1 MTPQLEFSG
10 FLLFEIMNLFLVA
23 FLALRKSEFLWFL
36 PFLGNHETNR
46 HSGISISSVFNG
58 EIILFFKKKK
68 NKPQRFIMVIFS
80 LDFFSLIIWKLT
92 APTVH
97 PLWIQYFPAD
107 GKLCDIQILY
117 KDLIVHSDLR
127 CQKDQ
132 SGNSANSFIL
142 LKILSQ
148 CMARYPQCDI
158 LQPRPLLLA
167 PTATT
172 WQTSTAAPSFCSSS
186 SQIICLHESRS
197 LGPLTSTS
205 WKRSFQT
212 YQHLT
217 EMERDPNEL
226 VT

>member
-1 MTPQLEFSG
+1 MTPQLKFSG
-10 FLLFEIMNLFLVA
+10 FLLCEIKNLFLVA
-23 FLALRKSEFLWFL
+23 FPALRKSEFRWFL
-36 PFLGNHETNR
+36 PFLGNHETNL
-46 HSGISISSVFNG
+46 HSGISISSVFQWRNNTCV
-58 EIILFFKKKK
+58 KKKPSK
-68 NKPQRFIMVIFS
+68 VHHVHFFP
-80 LDFFSLIIWKLT
+80 LTFFSLIIRKLA

-97 PLWIQYFPAD
+97 PLWIQCFPAD

-127 CQKDQ
+127 CQKNQ
-132 SGNSANSFIL
+132 SGNSANSFVL

-148 CMARYPQCDI
+148 CLARHPRCNI

-172 WQTSTAAPSFCSSS
+172 WQTSTSAPSFCSSS

-205 WKRSFQT
+205 
-212 YQHLT
+212 L
-217 EMERDPNEL
+217 
-226 VT
+226 

>member
-1 MTPQLEFSG
+1 MRQTYIQES
-10 FLLFEIMNLFLVA
+10 
-23 FLALRKSEFLWFL
+23 
-36 PFLGNHETNR
+36 PFPVYFR
-46 HSGISISSVFNG
+46 G
-58 EIILFFKKKK
+58 EIILVLKKK
-68 NKPQRFIMVIFS
+68 KPQRFIIFHFFS
-80 LDFFSLIIWKLT
+80 DFFLALIIWKVA

-117 KDLIVHSDLR
+117 KDLIVHFDLR
-127 CQKDQ
+127 CQKNQ
-132 SGNSANSFIL
+132 TGNSANSFIL

-148 CMARYPQCDI
+148 WMARYPQCDI

-172 WQTSTAAPSFCSSS
+172 WQTSTSAPSFCSSS

-205 WKRSFQT
+205 LQ
-212 YQHLT
+212 
-217 EMERDPNEL
+217 
-226 VT
+226 

>member
-1 MTPQLEFSG
+1 MRQTHIQESPFPVYFS
-10 FLLFEIMNLFLVA
+10 
-23 FLALRKSEFLWFL
+23 
-36 PFLGNHETNR
+36 
-46 HSGISISSVFNG
+46 G
-58 EIILFFKKKK
+58 EIILVKKK
-68 NKPQRFIMVIFS
+68 KPQRFIMFIFFS
-80 LDFFSLIIWKLT
+80 DFFFLALIIRKLA

-107 GKLCDIQILY
+107 GKLCDTQILY

-127 CQKDQ
+127 CQTNQ
-132 SGNSANSFIL
+132 SGHSANSLIL

-148 CMARYPQCDI
+148 WMARYPQCDI

-172 WQTSTAAPSFCSSS
+172 WQTSTSAPSFCSSS

-205 WKRSFQT
+205 
-212 YQHLT
+212 L
-217 EMERDPNEL
+217 
-226 VT
+226 

>member
-1 MTPQLEFSG
+1 MF
-10 FLLFEIMNLFLVA
+10 
-23 FLALRKSEFLWFL
+23 
-36 PFLGNHETNR
+36 
-46 HSGISISSVFNG
+46 
-58 EIILFFKKKK
+58 
-68 NKPQRFIMVIFS
+68 IFS
-80 LDFFSLIIWKLT
+80 LTFFSSNNT
-92 APTVH
+92 EACSSYSPPPVD
-97 PLWIQYFPAD
+97 PVFPS
-107 GKLCDIQILY
+107 GDIQILY

-127 CQKDQ
+127 CQKNQ

-148 CMARYPQCDI
+148 WMARYPQCDI

-172 WQTSTAAPSFCSSS
+172 WQTSTSAPSFCSSS

-226 VT
+226 QSLKVPPV

>member
-1 MTPQLEFSG
+1 MRQTHIQESSFPVYFS
-10 FLLFEIMNLFLVA
+10 
-23 FLALRKSEFLWFL
+23 
-36 PFLGNHETNR
+36 
-46 HSGISISSVFNG
+46 G
-58 EIILFFKKKK
+58 EIILVLKKK
-68 NKPQRFIMVIFS
+68 NLKGSSCSSFLWLF
-80 LDFFSLIIWKLT
+80 LALIIWKL
-92 APTVH
+92 AAHTVH

-127 CQKDQ
+127 CQKNQ

-148 CMARYPQCDI
+148 WMARYPQCDI

-172 WQTSTAAPSFCSSS
+172 WQTSTSAPSFCSSS

-205 WKRSFQT
+205 WKRKFPNLPTSYWNGEGPKWAATCVDGSVYTTVHT
-212 YQHLT
+212 YNKRYAAGSAQEKLFYGT
-217 EMERDPNEL
+217 TQFWRIS
-226 VT
+226 